1 MWYYD
6 RTDINKGIDPPK
18 SNNNKERMTCHC
30 CFLNNGFEFQ
40 DSICSDCHD

>member
-30 CFLNNGFEFQ
+30 CFLNNRFEFQ